1 MWVGGVGQTEIP
13 SINQMTYTSLRES
26 DVYINHMGIG
36 SKILASIAVL
46 SGTLVFFALLFFDSS
61 FRSFFWHLAG
71 QNILFA
77 SVGVVG
83 VSAGVIAIG
92 HWLWNR

>member
-1 MWVGGVGQTEIP
+1 
-13 SINQMTYTSLRES
+13 MTYLSLRES
-26 DVYINHMGIG
+26 DEYINPLGLG
-36 SKILASIAVL
+36 SKILAFIAVL

-61 FRSFFWHLAG
+61 FRSFFWQITG
-71 QNILFA
+71 QDILIA
-77 SVGVVG
+77 STGVIG